1 MEMVYRKGQSQLYF
15 LRRLRSFNISR
26 HLLCSIFQTVV
37 ASALFFAVVCWGEG
51 AHMGDIS
58 RVNKLKVL
66 VKKAGFVVC
75 IEFDT
80 VQQVAERR
88 ILSKLR
94 SIMNNPSHSLHA
106 LGVMNSSNFS
116 HRLIAPKCKSEHSRK
131 SFLSVAIRCVM
142 CCDDNMNYLYC
153 I

>member
-1 MEMVYRKGQSQLYF
+1 MYRKGQSRIYF
-15 LRRLRSFNISR
+15 LRRPRSFNISR
-26 HLLCSIFQTVV
+26 HLLCSIYQTVV

-51 AHMGDIS
+51 ARMGDRS
-58 RVNKLKVL
+58 RVNKLG
-66 VKKAGFVVC
+66 KKAGFVVC

-80 VQQVAERR
+80 VQKMAERR

-106 LGVMNSSNFS
+106 LGVMNSSTFS

-131 SFLSVAIRCVM
+131 SFLSVAIRCLIW
-142 CCDDNMNYLYC
+142 CDDNMNYLYC